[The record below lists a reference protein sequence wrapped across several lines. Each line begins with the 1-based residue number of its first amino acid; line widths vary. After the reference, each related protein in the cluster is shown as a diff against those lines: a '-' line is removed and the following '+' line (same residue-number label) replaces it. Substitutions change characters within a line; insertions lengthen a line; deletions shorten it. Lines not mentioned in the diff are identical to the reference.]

1 MALPKMLILGHSFI
15 RRLDN
20 FVTAN
25 PNLDHNFSLG
35 NIAKFK
41 WHGVGGR
48 TVAKTV
54 KYDLPV
60 IAAFA
65 PDIVILQLGTNDL
78 SHLDPLVAGSSIEEL
93 VTTLHHEYNVRI
105 VGVCQTLRGSD
116 PVFNARV
123 HALNKYLK
131 TLLEPLPYSFFWGH
145 RGFWNSSQDFLAR
158 DGVHLNRQG
167 HFKFFRSLRGAVLR
181 SLRSCSATAT

>member
-1 MALPKMLILGHSFI
+1 M
-15 RRLDN
+15 
-20 FVTAN
+20 TAN

-35 NIAKFK
+35 NVAKFK

-54 KYDLPV
+54 RHDLPV
-60 IAAFA
+60 IARFA

-78 SHLDPLVAGSSIEEL
+78 SYLDPLVAGSSIEEL
-93 VTTLHHEYNVRI
+93 VTTLHDKYHVRI
-105 VGVCQTLRGSD
+105 VCVCQTLRGSD
-116 PVFNARV
+116 PVLNARV

-131 TLLEPLPYSFFWGH
+131 TLLEPLHYSFFWGH

-181 SLRSCSATAT
+181 SLRTCSATAT

>member
-1 MALPKMLILGHSFI
+1 MALPKILILGHSFI

-20 FVTAN
+20 FVAAN

-35 NIAKFK
+35 NVAKFK

-54 KYDLPV
+54 RYDLPV
-60 IAAFA
+60 IAPFA
-65 PDIVILQLGTNDL
+65 PDIVILQLGTTDL

-93 VTTLHHEYNVRI
+93 VTTLHDKYNVRI
-105 VGVCQTLRGSD
+105 VCVCQTLRGSD

-131 TLLEPLPYSFFWGH
+131 TLLEPLHYSFFWGH

-167 HFKFFRSLRGAVLR
+167 HFKFFRSLRGAVLK
-181 SLRSCSATAT
+181 SLRTCPATAT